1 MNPIRHIDQVIDE
14 FFLARTCATCKK
26 QHPTQ
31 AYPMLTCEHRTEYV
45 PKYDRCVRWEE
56 KK

>member
-14 FFLARTCATCKK
+14 FFLARTCSSCKK

-31 AYPMLTCEHRTEYV
+31 AYPMLTCEYRAEYV
-45 PKYDRCVRWEE
+45 PKYDHCVRWEE